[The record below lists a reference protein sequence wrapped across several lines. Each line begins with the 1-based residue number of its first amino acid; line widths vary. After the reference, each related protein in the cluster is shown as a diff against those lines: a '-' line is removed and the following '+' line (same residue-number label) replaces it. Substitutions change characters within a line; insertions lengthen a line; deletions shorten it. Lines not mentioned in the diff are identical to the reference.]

1 MNTQIVS
8 NGPPKEPPFNGPSE
22 VLRLFKAVLPEFLPA
37 IEALSLAGETLRSS
51 VGSEVTVR
59 EKALGD
65 YQSPVDLQV
74 DALVHRVLEARCPDI
89 PILSEESSARH
100 PLDAD
105 KLWVVDPLDGT
116 SSFLFRTNPQHPSVM
131 AALLEH
137 GSVVGSAVHLPLTG
151 DWYTAVKG
159 YGAYKNGQRLE
170 ADPNFTDLKGS
181 WVVMNEYA
189 DVSNETPQFA
199 LMRRMFRSKDGVPV
213 GLQTVEVPHSSAACR
228 VVDPDSQVM
237 LVVHD
242 NNPKAVKQAVWDL
255 AAPKL
260 LVEEAGGVFWD
271 LEGTPYD
278 LKTGQGPILVAHSES
293 VARLVLTCLKER
305 SGGEV

>member
-1 MNTQIVS
+1 MSTQYVS
-8 NGPPKEPPFNGPSE
+8 EGPFEDPQLTGPSE
-22 VLRLFKAVLPEFLPA
+22 VTRLFKQVLPEFLPG
-37 IEALSLAGETLRSS
+37 IEALALAGEILKKS
-51 VGSEVTVR
+51 VGNQVTLR

-65 YQSPVDLQV
+65 YQSPVDCQV
-74 DALVHRVLEARCPDI
+74 DELVHQILESRCPDI
-89 PILSEESSARH
+89 PILSEESCARP
-100 PLDAD
+100 PLDSK

-116 SSFLFRTNPQHPSVM
+116 SSFIFKANPQYPSVM

-137 GSVVGSAVHLPLTG
+137 GSVVGSAVYLPLTG
-151 DWYTAVKG
+151 DWYTAAKG
-159 YGAYKNGQRLE
+159 YGAFKNGQLLE
-170 ADPNFTDLKGS
+170 TDPKFADLTSS

-189 DVSNETPQFA
+189 DVSNETPPFTS
-199 LMRRMFRSKDGVPV
+199 LRRMFRAKNGVPV

-228 VVDPDSQVM
+228 VVDPDSKVM

-242 NNPKAVKQAVWDL
+242 NNSNSVKQDVWDL

-271 LEGTPYD
+271 LSGIPYH

-293 VARLVLTCLKER
+293 VARLVLEKLKK
-305 SGGEV
+305 STMGEV